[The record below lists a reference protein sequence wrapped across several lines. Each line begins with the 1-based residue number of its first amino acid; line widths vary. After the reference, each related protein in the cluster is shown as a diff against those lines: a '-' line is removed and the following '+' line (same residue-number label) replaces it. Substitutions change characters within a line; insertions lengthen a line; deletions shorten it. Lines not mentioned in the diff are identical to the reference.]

1 MGCLGSSSPV
11 RESSKERSKMM
22 IYSNFGEVVGGKGKK
37 SRQMPFNDPS
47 STALVL
53 LKEDDS

>member
-1 MGCLGSSSPV
+1 V
-11 RESSKERSKMM
+11 RESSKERSAMM
-22 IYSNFGEVVGGKGKK
+22 IYSNFGEVVGGKGKKSHITYSK

>member
-1 MGCLGSSSPV
+1 V
-11 RESSKERSKMM
+11 RESSKERSAMM